1 MPNIRSSADL
11 RNQYGDSS
19 AKQRM
24 DRLDLYCKLMD
35 GIRDMQAG
43 KTRPFSEAMAEIRAT
58 KNRRYNN

>member
-1 MPNIRSSADL
+1 MPNIRSSVDL

-24 DRLDLYCKLMD
+24 DRLDLYCKLTEGM
-35 GIRDMQAG
+35 RDMQAG

-58 KNRRYNN
+58 RKQKI